1 MEGMNEIDG
10 PARYTST
17 RRIEMRTDGNDAF
30 EFFGLRSSRRFLDIS
45 YILIGSKDLTQST

>member
-30 EFFGLRSSRRFLDIS
+30 EFFWLAVE
-45 YILIGSKDLTQST
+45 